1 MTQDFHSPDSDL
13 VSVSTRVL
21 TISRNSARQALR
33 PVSSPVAMS
42 IEPWHVQTLAAESGE
57 RAPRLG
63 DVPALATRCPLQSCG
78 PVAVSMCAIHE
89 GIGDGTPPRAPLQAS
104 PLSLAKMPHP
114 PAERPATV
122 TARSPCSAGRRFSHG
137 RARSRRCTGSN
148 RSP

>member
-13 VSVSTRVL
+13 VSVSTRIL

-104 PLSLAKMPHP
+104 PLSLANNAP
-114 PAERPATV
+114 PA
-122 TARSPCSAGRRFSHG
+122 RRTPRHG
-137 RARSRRCTGSN
+137 HGAQPLQCGSKVFTW
-148 RSP
+148 PGA